1 MEWKKKT
8 IRQIEW
14 LIVFTVLVVA
24 LCFKMNVVLQAL
36 KYVLGLM
43 KPFIVGMAFAFVIN
57 VLMSFLERKIFETKL
72 FRDRKY
78 TKKLKRPVSLLMAVV
93 LIFAIVT
100 VVCLIVIPQLAE
112 AAAKLT
118 IQIQVVIPMIQKWA
132 EDMLQKYPD
141 VLEMVKP
148 YLTMTPDWN
157 GLFEYVS
164 GFFTTGL
171 SALVGDTF
179 SAATQMAGAIVSSV
193 STFVIGFIFACYIL
207 LQKEKLGIQCRKVM
221 KAFIPGRK
229 VQGIDTVAS
238 LAYKTFSSFITGQC
252 LEACILGIIVFVVL
266 TVGGFPY
273 ALLIAVMVAFLALIP
288 IFGSVISCV
297 LGAFLIVTE
306 SPMRALAFI
315 IIFLVIQQIEGNL
328 IYPKVVGSSIGLP
341 PIWVLV
347 AVTLGGSLMGIAGML
362 LFIPLT
368 SVIYSLFRKVVNDRI
383 ERMEVRKE

>member
-100 VVCLIVIPQLAE
+100 IVCLIVIPQLAE